1 MKGECKNLMEML
13 VSAVFSGLLATVL
26 TLVVTTVQ
34 SRKKEARDYKMRVF
48 SDLIAWRVDILPG
61 TIPTGN
67 FSKAVNQVFIAYNDC
82 PKVMDAFEAF
92 RKNVIY
98 RTNVEQDN
106 AKIIDSLVMLLKA
119 MADELNID
127 YTFSNDDLFTRP
139 VFVGIPVVAGQPQN
153 KIAK

>member
-1 MKGECKNLMEML
+1 MRGECKNLMEML
-13 VSAVFSGLLATVL
+13 VSAVFSGLLATVI

-61 TIPTGN
+61 AIPTGN

-82 PKVMDAFEAF
+82 PKVMEAFETF

-139 VFVGIPVVAGQPQN
+139 VFVGIPVVAVQAQN
-153 KIAK
+153 KMVK